1 MALALVLPKRGVT
14 PRQNAARSPHAF
26 TLIELLVVIA
36 IIAILASMLLP
47 ALAKAKESSFRARC
61 KNNQRQHALALLL
74 YADDWQDK
82 FPVWPSIGGNWA
94 WDMHTNVCATMET
107 YGMSDP
113 KIYYCPSFMK
123 AENILNWWNYGANNG
138 APALRCVGYI
148 FLVPR
153 QAGSIPA
160 QFLQTDNK
168 GSNGKT
174 PADCELVVDIN
185 PSQGPPTYTTWIFTP
200 AGGFSDHPA
209 HMKGQIPA
217 GENVAYVDGHS
228 EWRDF
233 SLMVNKWLVPGGATQ
248 FIF

>member
-14 PRQNAARSPHAF
+14 PRQDAARSPHAF

-217 GENVAYVDGHS
+217 GENVAFVDGHS

-233 SLMVNKWLVPGGATQ
+233 SKMANKWLVPGGATQ